1 MSREQIIT
9 QLMEK
14 HYGKIYQ
21 CLMNDARRLG
31 AGPLLTE
38 TEDCIQ
44 EALLL
49 LYDQWPKYEAT
60 ENLPGW
66 LYITALNTLK
76 NRRRLYRAREKTVTA
91 SLDQDGAGQQAAQRL
106 ERMEHA
112 QAARREWAQEGLQR
126 IRQCLTQEEYDFL
139 LAYFQGEGAVQAMAR
154 ALNVSEASLWKKKQ
168 RLIQKI
174 KHQLF
179 HVMLTI
185 ILSGCMPFVTLIN
198 EGNMGGESAGHPPG
212 EAGPQPETPLSAE
225 SAAVVAE
232 FLRSLPADVFDERCL
247 RLLCLCNQITDSQ
260 FGKDPVD
267 VEARCV

>member
-1 MSREQIIT
+1 
-9 QLMEK
+9 
-14 HYGKIYQ
+14 
-21 CLMNDARRLG
+21 MNDARRLG

-185 ILSGCMPFVTLIN
+185 ILSGCMPFVMTTGR
-198 EGNMGGESAGHPPG
+198 EP
-212 EAGPQPETPLSAE
+212 
-225 SAAVVAE
+225 
-232 FLRSLPADVFDERCL
+232 
-247 RLLCLCNQITDSQ
+247 
-260 FGKDPVD
+260 
-267 VEARCV
+267 